1 MDTSGFGRFIYRCG
15 VYNNAATVRLGKTI
29 SIKRSAI
36 LAAIISS
43 VNLGIEDRLALV
55 TGASRGIGRAIALE
69 LAKEGARLVIVARS
83 KEPLEAVKREL
94 GGPAGRHHAFA
105 LDLMAEGGIAE
116 LAAGVDK
123 LGALDITVHNLGGS
137 AMVFPGLAA
146 PVEEWKKVWQFNVG
160 IGHELNRIFVPKM
173 VARKWGRVVHL
184 STLSTYT
191 YNGYAAYV
199 SAKCA
204 LDGYVKTIN
213 REVSK
218 DNVIVSAVAP
228 GAIYSEGRHFAK
240 LQKENPAA
248 LESYFKEHLPI
259 KRLGRAE
266 EIAPVAAFL
275 CSNQASFMAGSIVGI
290 DGGGM

>member
-1 MDTSGFGRFIYRCG
+1 M
-15 VYNNAATVRLGKTI
+15 
-29 SIKRSAI
+29 
-36 LAAIISS
+36 
-43 VNLGIEDRLALV
+43 NLGIENRLALV

-69 LAKEGARLVIVARS
+69 LAREGARVIIVARS
-83 KEPLEAVKREL
+83 AEPLDAVKREL
-94 GGPAGRHHAFA
+94 TGSPGRHHAFA
-105 LDLMAEGGIAE
+105 LDLTAEGGIGR
-116 LAAGVDK
+116 LAQEVDK
-123 LGALDITVHNLGGS
+123 LGPLDIMVHNLGGS
-137 AMVFPGLAA
+137 HGVFTTFASSD
-146 PVEEWKKVWQFNVG
+146 EWKKVWQFNVG
-160 IGHELNRIFVPKM
+160 VSHELNRIFIPAM
-173 VARKWGRVVHL
+173 AQRRWGRVVHL
-184 STLSTYT
+184 STLSTTT

-204 LDGYVKTIN
+204 LDGYVKSVN

-248 LESYFKEHLPI
+248 LQDYFKNHLPI
-259 KRLGRAE
+259 GRLGRAE

-275 CSNQASFMAGSIVGI
+275 CSEQASFLAGSIVGI

>member
-1 MDTSGFGRFIYRCG
+1 MDLKIR
-15 VYNNAATVRLGKTI
+15 
-29 SIKRSAI
+29 
-36 LAAIISS
+36 
-43 VNLGIEDRLALV
+43 DRLALV

-69 LAKEGARLVIVARS
+69 LAKEGARVIIVARS
-83 KEPLEAVKREL
+83 PEPLQAVRREL
-94 GGPAGRHHAFA
+94 GGSEGRHHTFA
-105 LDLMAEGGIAE
+105 LDLMAEGGIAKLSE
-116 LAAGVDK
+116 EIQN
-123 LGALDITVHNLGGS
+123 LGALDIMVHNLGGS
-137 AMVFPGLAA
+137 NGVFTTFASS
-146 PVEEWKKVWQFNVG
+146 EDWKKVWQFNVG
-160 IGHELNRIFVPKM
+160 VSHELNRMFIPLM
-173 VARKWGRVVHL
+173 VQRRWGRVVHL
-184 STLSTYT
+184 STLSTTT

-240 LQKENPAA
+240 LQKEDPAA
-248 LESYFKEHLPI
+248 LEDYFKNHLPI

-275 CSNQASFMAGSIVGI
+275 CSEQASFMAGSIVGI

>member
-1 MDTSGFGRFIYRCG
+1 MD
-15 VYNNAATVRLGKTI
+15 
-29 SIKRSAI
+29 
-36 LAAIISS
+36 
-43 VNLGIEDRLALV
+43 LGIEGRLALV

-69 LAKEGARLVIVARS
+69 LAKEGARVIIVARS
-83 KEPLEAVKREL
+83 GQPLEAARHDL
-94 GGPAGRHHAFA
+94 GGLQGRHHTFA
-105 LDLMAEGGIAE
+105 LDLMGTGSIAR
-116 LAAGVDK
+116 LAAEIDR
-123 LGALDITVHNLGGS
+123 LGTLDIMVHNLGGS

-146 PVEEWKKVWQFNVG
+146 PIDDWKKVWQFNVG
-160 IGHELNRIFVPKM
+160 VGHELNQIFIPKM
-173 VARKWGRVVHL
+173 VERKWGRVVHV

-204 LDGYVKTIN
+204 LDGYVKTIS

-259 KRLGRAE
+259 KRLGLAD

-275 CSNQASFMAGSIVGI
+275 CSDHASFMAGSIVGI

>member
-1 MDTSGFGRFIYRCG
+1 M
-15 VYNNAATVRLGKTI
+15 NLQ
-29 SIKRSAI
+29 IK
-36 LAAIISS
+36 
-43 VNLGIEDRLALV
+43 DRLALV

-69 LAKEGARLVIVARS
+69 LAKEGARLILVARS
-83 KEPLEAVKREL
+83 ADPLQAVKREL
-94 GGPAGRHHAFA
+94 GGHAERHHAFA
-105 LDLMAEGGIAE
+105 LDLMGDGGVAKLSEEIH
-116 LAAGVDK
+116 K
-123 LGALDITVHNLGGS
+123 LGALDIMVHNLGGS
-137 AMVFPGLAA
+137 SGVFTTFASS
-146 PVEEWKKVWQFNVG
+146 EDWKKVWQFNVG
-160 IGHELNRIFVPKM
+160 ISHELNRIFIPAM
-173 VARKWGRVVHL
+173 VQRRWGRVVHL
-184 STLSTYT
+184 STLSTTT

-204 LDGYVKTIN
+204 LDGYVRTVN

-228 GAIYSEGRHFAK
+228 CAIYSEGRHFAK
-240 LQKENPAA
+240 LQKENPAV

-275 CSNQASFMAGSIVGI
+275 CSDQASFMAGSVVGI

>member
-1 MDTSGFGRFIYRCG
+1 M
-15 VYNNAATVRLGKTI
+15 
-29 SIKRSAI
+29 
-36 LAAIISS
+36 
-43 VNLGIEDRLALV
+43 NLGIAGRLALV
-55 TGASRGIGRAIALE
+55 TGASRGIGRAIAIE
-69 LAKEGARLVIVARS
+69 LAKEGARVIVVARS
-83 KEPLEAVKREL
+83 AEPLGSVKREL
-94 GGPAGRHHAFA
+94 GGPKGNHHSFA
-105 LDLMAEGGIAE
+105 LDLTSAGGIAE
-116 LAAGVDK
+116 LSGGIDK
-123 LGALDITVHNLGGS
+123 LGALDIIVHNLGGS

-146 PVEEWKKVWQFNVG
+146 PIDDWKKVWQFNVG
-160 IGHELNRIFVPKM
+160 VGHELNRIFIPKM
-173 VARKWGRVVHL
+173 VERKWGRVVHV

-204 LDGYVKTIN
+204 LDGYVKTVS

-218 DNVIVSAVAP
+218 DNVIVSGVAP

-259 KRLGRAE
+259 RRLGRAD

-275 CSNQASFMAGSIVGI
+275 CSDHASFMAGAIVGI

>member
-1 MDTSGFGRFIYRCG
+1 MD
-15 VYNNAATVRLGKTI
+15 LK
-29 SIKRSAI
+29 IK
-36 LAAIISS
+36 
-43 VNLGIEDRLALV
+43 DRLALV

-69 LAKEGARLVIVARS
+69 LASEGARVVIVARS
-83 KEPLEAVKREL
+83 AEPLQAVKREL
-94 GGPAGRHHAFA
+94 GGPAGRHHTFA
-105 LDLMAEGGIAE
+105 LDLMAEGGVAKLSEEIQ
-116 LAAGVDK
+116 K
-123 LGALDITVHNLGGS
+123 LGRLDIMVHNLGGS
-137 AMVFPGLAA
+137 NGVFTAFA
-146 PVEEWKKVWQFNVG
+146 SSDDWKKVWQFNVG
-160 IGHELNRIFVPKM
+160 VSHELNRVFIPLM
-173 VARKWGRVVHL
+173 VQRRWGRVVHL
-184 STLSTYT
+184 STLSTTT

-240 LQKENPAA
+240 LQKEDPAA
-248 LESYFKEHLPI
+248 LEDYFKNHLPI

-275 CSNQASFMAGSIVGI
+275 CSEQASFMAGSIVGI